1 MVTKKQYDE
10 LKGMFKVANANL
22 WSANKNRFMFVG
34 TDKES
39 DALAE
44 YAEARGSY
52 YQLCDVIRLILG
64 ERVLNTFIA
73 EFN

>member
-22 WSANKNRFMFVG
+22 WSSNKNRFMFVG
-34 TDKES
+34 TDKEA

-44 YAEARGSY
+44 YAEAKGAY
-52 YQLCDVIRLILG
+52 YQLCDVINLVLG
-64 ERVLNTFIA
+64 ERTLNTFIA